1 MINNHV
7 CLAEVV
13 MTDGFL
19 EAGRGIDGG
28 QVEVGA
34 AVFQNGENGVGVW
47 FATALS
53 GLRKEPLF
61 WRWMLLA
68 CPEVEKVKRE
78 EY

>member
-53 GLRKEPLF
+53 GLRKEPLNF
-61 WRWMLLA
+61 ARLRMVA
-68 CPEVEKVKRE
+68 S
-78 EY
+78 